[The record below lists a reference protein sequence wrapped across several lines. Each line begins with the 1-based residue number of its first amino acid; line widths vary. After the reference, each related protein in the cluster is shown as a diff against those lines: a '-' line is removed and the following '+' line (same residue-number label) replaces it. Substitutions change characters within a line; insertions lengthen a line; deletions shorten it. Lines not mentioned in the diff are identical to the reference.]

1 MATSKSLIAPFF
13 ARSGAVLASLLL
25 LAACSSPPSKPR
37 AVRPIAKAPAV
48 STQPE
53 RRAASRP
60 SQRIV
65 PPPEQNRAADP
76 ADVAL
81 AREKGWIW
89 MVDKLA
95 ADGIS
100 RDRAARA
107 FADARMPA
115 FDAGGLLFGLNPRES
130 HFMYRNFLKASSVA
144 AAELC
149 AERHARDLVEA
160 QQLHGVDAS
169 VVAAI
174 MHVETHC
181 GRNTGNSM
189 VLHRLARLA
198 MANEPR
204 NVARNL
210 ARNSGKSGKIDP
222 ELAERVR
229 SRARYLEGIFYP
241 QVIATFE
248 IARQQGIDPIA
259 MRGSAA
265 GAFGYV
271 QFLPMNFVA
280 FGTDGDNNGRVSLY
294 DPADAAASCARFLAS
309 YGWKPGIS
317 REKRR
322 QIIWHYNRS
331 DAYIDTVLGLAD
343 RIDASGVLTA
353 ARKPEATEARVL
365 PVSVPGRSAAPVT
378 QHP

>member
-1 MATSKSLIAPFF
+1 MAICSSLGAPIF
-13 ARSGAVLASLLL
+13 ARSVGVVAVLSL
-25 LAACSSPPSKPR
+25 LAACSTPPHAAKPT
-37 AVRPIAKAPAV
+37 VKAPAV
-48 STQPE
+48 STQPN
-53 RRAASRP
+53 RKFP
-60 SQRIV
+60 SQSSARIV
-65 PPPEQNRAADP
+65 PPPEQNQAADP
-76 ADVAL
+76 ADVAR

-95 ADGIS
+95 SDGIS

-107 FADARMPA
+107 FADSRMPA

-130 HFMYRNFLKASSVA
+130 HFMYRNFLKEGSVA
-144 AAELC
+144 AAERC
-149 AERHARDLVEA
+149 AESHASDLVAA
-160 QQLHGVDAS
+160 QRLHGVDAS

-210 ARNSGKSGKIDP
+210 GRNSGKNGQIDP

-248 IARQQGIDPIA
+248 IARQQQIDPIA

-280 FGTDGDNNGRVSLY
+280 FGTDGDGNGNVSLY
-294 DPADAAASCARFLAS
+294 EPADAAASCARFLAS

-353 ARKPEATEARVL
+353 ARTKPEATEARAL
-365 PVSVPGRSAAPVT
+365 PVAGRRPASITERP
-378 QHP
+378 